1 MSEAAVCKFQAAMAK
16 AYKEGLGAD
25 FTLLCE
31 GETKKV
37 HSAVLIARSPFFEA
51 KIKGWERE
59 MEIEDCDLVTLTIIV
74 DYMYGINFPSW
85 PDLNCQRL
93 SELLKLS
100 DKFQMIDMKAELE
113 VLIIKTLTEDN
124 LEELCN
130 LGERLNCEML
140 IEACAELMVKKG
152 CTMSLDDVKA
162 LPNVAFACIEAF
174 GKKRKARKAKKAEET
189 SDVEGEKDR
198 KKARNPVFDGAVA
211 ATGRVRDIVG
221 DIEDG
226 MI

>member
-152 CTMSLDDVKA
+152 CTMSAERVKEIPRVVSA
-162 LPNVAFACIEAF
+162 GLNQAF
-174 GKKRKARKAKKAEET
+174 GKKRKAEET
-189 SDVEGEKDR
+189 SDVEREKNR
-198 KKARNPVFDGAVA
+198 KKARNPVSDEAVRRQ
-211 ATGRVRDIVG
+211 GEWGIL
-221 DIEDG
+221 
-226 MI
+226 